1 MGFCGDVR
9 DKKKKKKIPYHR
21 TATKVRNSHQMDLWQ
36 GELDAEVGFVEGE
49 DLRGNAQRVVS
60 GAELFWLGADNDLL
74 GGEGA

>member
-1 MGFCGDVR
+1 
-9 DKKKKKKIPYHR
+9 
-21 TATKVRNSHQMDLWQ
+21 MDLWQ